1 MKKARFPV
9 LKKLRVQMSLHY
21 VIASIL
27 TLACM
32 GIILYY
38 SMTSIV
44 QKEET
49 TTTETA
55 IEQSGMYIDLYLD
68 RLKAMSRV
76 LAENPQLVD
85 YLATEERNQTTKQD
99 LLSTIRTTMSTDQAI
114 ESVVIVS
121 KNGEILSNEKGLNM
135 SMSSNMMKESWYM
148 SAIENGDQPVLT
160 SARMQDFSMDKDNW
174 VISLSREIKDA
185 EGKNIGVLLIDIQ
198 YKVIED
204 YLKNLNLGN
213 EGFSFILNANN
224 EVVYHQNPS
233 YFQNP
238 VKQKYLQQIA
248 DNPKTFDEKEGTF
261 TYSFPLENADW
272 KLVGVSSQ
280 DELVAIKDKLMKIVL
295 AVGLIFLVLAI
306 VSIVIFTGRITKPF
320 KKLEQAMQDIEQG
333 LVEIPVDE
341 RGCYEAQS
349 LTRHFNEM
357 VVEIKMLMEEVTEKE
372 KALRHSEIRTL
383 HSQINPHFLYNT
395 LDTIVW
401 MAEFNDSEKVID
413 MTKALAQF
421 FRLSLSG
428 GAELTTVENELD
440 HVRQYLF
447 IQKERYGDQLNYT
460 IECEPSLASIQMPK
474 ILLQPIVEN
483 ALYHGIR
490 GLSHTGE
497 IRIYVKDEGE
507 DLTFYVEDNGEGFDT
522 STLDEIQEK
531 KQTKLGGVGI
541 QNVDERIKLYYGE
554 TYGVTI
560 DSTINEGTTVA
571 IKISKTLHT

>member
-1 MKKARFPV
+1 MKKTRFPV

-21 VIASIL
+21 VIASLL

-32 GIILYY
+32 GTILYY

-68 RLKAMSRV
+68 RLKAMSRII
-76 LAENPQLVD
+76 AENPQLVN
-85 YLATEERNQTTKQD
+85 YLSTDERDASSKQD

-135 SMSSNMMKESWYM
+135 SMSGNMMKESWYM

-174 VISLSREIKDA
+174 VISLSREVKDA
-185 EGKNIGVLLIDIQ
+185 KGKNIGVLLIDIQ

-213 EGFSFILNANN
+213 QGFSFILNANN
-224 EVVYHQNPS
+224 EVVYHENPS

-238 VKQKYLQQIA
+238 VKQKYLQQIV
-248 DNPKTFDEKEGTF
+248 DHSKTFDEKEGTF
-261 TYSFPLENADW
+261 TYAFPLENADW
-272 KLVGVSSQ
+272 TLVGVSSQ

-295 AVGLIFLVLAI
+295 AVGLVFLVLAI

-333 LVEIPVDE
+333 LIEIPVDE

-357 VVEIKMLMEEVTEKE
+357 VVEIKTLMEEVTEKE
-372 KALRHSEIRTL
+372 KALRYSEIRTL

-447 IQKERYGDQLNYT
+447 IQKERYGDQLTYK

-497 IRIYVKDEGE
+497 IRIYVEDAGE
-507 DLTFYVEDNGEGFDT
+507 DLIFYVEDNGEGFDV
-522 STLDEIQEK
+522 SSLDKIHEK

-560 DSTINEGTTVA
+560 ESKINEGTTVA
-571 IKISKTLHT
+571 IKIAKTLHT